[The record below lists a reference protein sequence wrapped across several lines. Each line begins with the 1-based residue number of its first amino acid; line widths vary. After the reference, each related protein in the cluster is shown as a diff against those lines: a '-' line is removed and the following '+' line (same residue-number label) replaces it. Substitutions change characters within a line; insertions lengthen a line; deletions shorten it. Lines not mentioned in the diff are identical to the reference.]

1 MINLRSL
8 TLAAGLSFATVALAH
23 ADGTVTG
30 AWKLSIGV
38 NDAPCTLN
46 FVADDTGTAGAAN
59 PSSDCDADG
68 LANITHWKA
77 TGRGIQL
84 YSSSDEL
91 VAWLNPKADA
101 YVGNRLSDGK
111 KLALNR

>member
-1 MINLRSL
+1 MITVRSL
-8 TLAAGLSFATVALAH
+8 ALAAGLSFAAAGAAH
-23 ADGTVTG
+23 ADGAVTG
-30 AWKLSIGV
+30 TWKLSIGV

-46 FVADDTGTAGAAN
+46 LVADDSGTAGQAA
-59 PSSDCDADG
+59 PSADCGDG

-84 YSSSDEL
+84 YSASDEL
-91 VAWLNPKADA
+91 VAWLNPKADTF
-101 YVGNRLSDGK
+101 VGNRLSDGK